1 MKEKILFVS
10 SSISFHENFLFET
23 INNLAKTNDIY
34 VIANCKFKTK
44 NFKNI
49 NLINIPISR
58 KIDILSDFIC
68 TLLLVKNFYKIKPDR
83 IISSSPKGGFLTSMA
98 IYFYLNN
105 KKKKC
110 HIATGRLWYDKK
122 KLNRLIFKYIDKF
135 IFNSSKLIIADSKSQ
150 INFLKSEG
158 FDGSKIKLIYK
169 GSIKG
174 VDTSIYKK
182 NQKERNRLRKELN
195 FKKNEIVILY
205 LGRINQQKG
214 IPMLYDAFNKLIINK
229 LKVKLLIVGRDEE
242 NLITQ
247 LNKKYT
253 NISNEVNYL
262 QYTNHA
268 YKFYSCADIFCLP
281 SSREG
286 FGMSIIEA
294 SSCEL
299 PIIASDVVGI
309 QDSVQNNKT
318 GILFN
323 IKNKNSFNIK
333 LERLIYDK
341 SLRSKLAKNGRKYVL
356 NNFDEKK
363 VVPFLLDLIKEF

>member
-110 HIATGRLWYDKK
+110 HIATGQLWYDKK

-150 INFLKSEG
+150 INFLKLEG

>member
-23 INNLAKTNDIY
+23 INNLSKTNDIY

-58 KIDILSDFIC
+58 KINILSDFIC

-110 HIATGRLWYDKK
+110 HIATGQLWYDKK